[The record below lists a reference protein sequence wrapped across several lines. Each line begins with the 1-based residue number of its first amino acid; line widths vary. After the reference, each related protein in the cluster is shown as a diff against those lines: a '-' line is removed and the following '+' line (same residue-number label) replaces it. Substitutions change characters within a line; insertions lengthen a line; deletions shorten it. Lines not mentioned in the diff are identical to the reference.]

1 MARVNPEKPWLSK
14 LLKELQH
21 LTRKC
26 QVAYKGFWD
35 CLEKILASLQ
45 RVNPY
50 SCSNR
55 EIGIKISGDG
65 TTVSCSVYLVVIP
78 FVIHNETFAS
88 SSNDH
93 YTIVSVN
100 WEESYEYI
108 AECNTDLLTEMESLK
123 SLQVSDYT
131 HNFTYFLG
139 ADMKFLA
146 MVLGIEAANST
157 YSCIWYKCPAR
168 YHYNISY
175 W

>member
-1 MARVNPEKPWLSK
+1 MNPS
-14 LLKELQH
+14 
-21 LTRKC
+21 
-26 QVAYKGFWD
+26 
-35 CLEKILASLQ
+35 
-45 RVNPY
+45 

-55 EIGIKISGDG
+55 EIGVKISGDG
-65 TTVSCSVYLVVIP
+65 TTVSRSVYLVVIP

-175 W
+175 